1 MSRYTF
7 YLPGC
12 NQLTGIST
20 EDWEFLSEIAAENN
34 TPPATFAA
42 QLLANELAQW
52 RDELRYAK
60 DVQQELD
67 ILAEHQ
73 EKQVEEALA

>member
-1 MSRYTF
+1 MSRYAF
-7 YLPGC
+7 YLPDC

-20 EDWEFLSEIAAENN
+20 EDWNFLCEIAAENN

-42 QLLANELAQW
+42 QILANELAQY
-52 RDELRYAK
+52 RDEIRYAEQA
-60 DVQQELD
+60 QQELD

>member
-12 NQLTGIST
+12 NQITGISV
-20 EDWEFLSEIAAENN
+20 EDWKYLSELAAENN

-42 QLLANELAQW
+42 QILTSQLAQF
-52 RDELRYAK
+52 RDETLYIQEL
-60 DVQQELD
+60 QQELD